1 MSFVISEVRQES
13 EDPVRVEAPETGPH
27 ANLHM
32 HTDAAESERIRLL
45 YAEFF
50 ARACAYARKIVGDS
64 EAEDVVQEAFL
75 RITRYRSLSTQE
87 INAPFVL
94 TIVRNT
100 AMTLLARRSQELRR
114 RTTHSNRQ
122 PRETAAATRSESLDD
137 KFLGELTDG
146 QREALILVEVRGLS
160 EAQAS
165 LALDIS
171 RPVVSAKKRSAVQA
185 LRALYLDDSNSAV
198 A

>member
-1 MSFVISEVRQES
+1 MSFVISEVSQGTLE
-13 EDPVRVEAPETGPH
+13 PVCVEAPDAGPQT
-27 ANLHM
+27 
-32 HTDAAESERIRLL
+32 HTDAAESERVRLL

-50 ARACAYARKIVGDS
+50 ARACAYARKLVGDS
-64 EAEDVVQEAFL
+64 EAEDVVQESFL

-122 PRETAAATRSESLDD
+122 PRESFPASRSESL
-137 KFLGELTDG
+137 
-146 QREALILVEVRGLS
+146 
-160 EAQAS
+160 
-165 LALDIS
+165 
-171 RPVVSAKKRSAVQA
+171 
-185 LRALYLDDSNSAV
+185 
-198 A
+198 